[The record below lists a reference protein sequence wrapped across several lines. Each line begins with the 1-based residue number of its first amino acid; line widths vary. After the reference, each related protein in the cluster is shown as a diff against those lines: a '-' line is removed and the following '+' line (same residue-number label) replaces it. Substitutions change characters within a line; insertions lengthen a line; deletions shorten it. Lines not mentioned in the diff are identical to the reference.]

1 MKDNHNL
8 KDYTMAWGAK
18 DIPFAENAGKNFFL
32 TDQYERA
39 TQLLQ
44 QTASLRS
51 VMLLSGPNGIG
62 KSQLLTRW
70 SRSLDPKRFVPV
82 VMTQSTLN
90 ANGMLATVLTK
101 LGSSPSNR
109 KSINLAVME
118 DALHNL
124 GSVIPVLI
132 LDEAQLYTQSVLEE
146 IRLTLGLNLSD
157 APSFAL
163 ILCGDNYILAGM
175 RYQSRKPLYTRI
187 SASYQLQPMTSQQ
200 AREYLLNRLQTAGID
215 RDPFDPAAV
224 DILLSAADGIPRA
237 INLIGRMAW
246 LEASRDGKTSITADH
261 VASAI
266 KLIPSAHD
274 KIATQA

>member
-1 MKDNHNL
+1 MDKNQTL
-8 KDYTMAWGAK
+8 KEYTMAWGAK
-18 DIPFAENAGKNFFL
+18 DVPFAENAGKNFFL

-44 QTASLRS
+44 QTAALRS

-62 KSQLLTRW
+62 KSRILTRW

-82 VMTQSTLN
+82 VTTQSTLN
-90 ANGMLATVLTK
+90 GNGMLATVLTK
-101 LGSSPSNR
+101 LGSEPSNR
-109 KSINLAVME
+109 KSTNLAMLE
-118 DALHNL
+118 EALRNL
-124 GSVIPVLI
+124 GALIPVLV

-146 IRLTLGLNLSD
+146 VRLTLGLNLAD

-163 ILCGDNYILAGM
+163 ILCGDDYMLTSM
-175 RYQSRKPLYTRI
+175 RLKARQPLYSRI
-187 SASYQLQPMTSQQ
+187 SASYQLKPMTAQQ
-200 AREYLLNRLQTAGID
+200 AREFLINRLKVAGID

-224 DILLSAADGIPRA
+224 DILLAAACGIPRA

-246 LEASRDGKTSITADH
+246 LEASRHGKTNITADH

-266 KLIPSAHD
+266 ELIPSAHD
-274 KIATQA
+274 KIATQP